1 MYEVLLNSKLI
12 EWSCTQPA
20 SDACEGS
27 VGLSDPKPD
36 SVEQNVVPPFEAETA
51 EPRTVESGVG
61 AWMVRHSRPAL
72 PSAWSKS

>member
-27 VGLSDPKPD
+27 VGLSTCVPD
-36 SVEQNVVPPFEAETA
+36 SVEQNVVPPFETETA
-51 EPRTVESGVG
+51 EPETVESGVG
-61 AWMVRHSRPAL
+61 VWMVKHS
-72 PSAWSKS
+72 